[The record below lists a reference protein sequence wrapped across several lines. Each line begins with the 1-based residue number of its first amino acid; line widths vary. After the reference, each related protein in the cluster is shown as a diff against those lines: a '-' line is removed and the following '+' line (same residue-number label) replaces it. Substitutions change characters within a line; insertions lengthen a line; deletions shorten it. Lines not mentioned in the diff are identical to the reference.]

1 MEKKDAS
8 NLKKGDLIFIEKMA
22 VIILEKSIYQF
33 DKENMCFNCIFP
45 DGSIDMLNLG
55 WMKHINIL

>member
-1 MEKKDAS
+1 MEKKDTS
-8 NLKKGDLIFIEKMA
+8 NLKKGDLIFIENMP
-22 VIILEKSIYQF
+22 VIVLEKNMYQS

-45 DGSIDMLNLG
+45 DGSIDVLNLG